1 MYEEKGQE
9 ERRERYENVD
19 VVVEGLKREK
29 RKAKSKLTK
38 QLNQVASMLLSEE
51 QNDKKKV
58 VELMEHVE
66 SQREETT
73 LILEELV
80 LAYNKMNDT
89 ENARKMTDELED
101 INEQVNR
108 ELGQA
113 RVSLLVRSCGTE

>member
-38 QLNQVASMLLSEE
+38 QLNQVAGMLLSEE

-80 LAYNKMNDT
+80 LAYNKMTDT
-89 ENARKMTDELED
+89 ENARKMPT
-101 INEQVNR
+101 N
-108 ELGQA
+108 
-113 RVSLLVRSCGTE
+113 